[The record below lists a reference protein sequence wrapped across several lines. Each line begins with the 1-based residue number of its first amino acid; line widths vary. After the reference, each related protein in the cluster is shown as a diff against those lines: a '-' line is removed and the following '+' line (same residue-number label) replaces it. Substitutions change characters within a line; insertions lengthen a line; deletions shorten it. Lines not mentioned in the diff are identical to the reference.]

1 MANEKKIKKNE
12 LNDSELD
19 KVAGGKVGFYIVEG
33 GRCPLCGTYCFYD
46 DEMTYA
52 DIDGI
57 MQKVCTTCAGGQK
70 KG

>member
-1 MANEKKIKKNE
+1 MKVLDNNE
-12 LNDSELD
+12 LNVNELD
-19 KVAGGKVGFYIVEG
+19 KVTGGKVGFHIAEG
-33 GRCPLCGTYCFYD
+33 DRCPLCGTYCFYD

-52 DIDGI
+52 YIDGI

>member
-1 MANEKKIKKNE
+1 MANEKKIENDE

-19 KVAGGKVGFYIVEG
+19 KVAGGKVGYHISEG
-33 GRCPLCGTYCFYD
+33 GRCHLCGTYCIYD

-52 DIDGI
+52 EVDGI
-57 MQKVCTTCAGGQK
+57 MLKVCTTCAGGQK

>member
-1 MANEKKIKKNE
+1 MANEKKNEKNE

-19 KVAGGKVGFYIVEG
+19 KVAGGKVGFRIVEG
-33 GRCPLCGTYCFYD
+33 SRCPLCGTYCFSD

-52 DIDGI
+52 DVDGI
-57 MQKVCTTCAGGQK
+57 TRKVCIYCSGGQK

>member
-33 GRCPLCGTYCFYD
+33 GRRPLCGTYCFYD

-57 MQKVCTTCAGGQK
+57 MHKVCTTCAGGQK